1 MDKPLWVR
9 KLRRVSRPG
18 HVVNYCFV
26 AVLFFSTLL
35 IWREV
40 MVLEG
45 AYVTN
50 QRNNLENVADE
61 LDSLLLF
68 NIDRMVFF
76 RNGMQSAL
84 ETPLDFEI
92 LRNAEQEYMSKRHE
106 PIWSVAL
113 HNRRTLPVYG
123 VSDDFVDSQSSLSR
137 NDALT
142 GNELMAVLELGY
154 LLRLVENNRGFNE
167 RMLYISRSGF
177 LPAPR
182 CQKTRYRPRR
192 YIPMRSPPR
201 GLPGNRSAIIPV
213 AACSGRPF
221 SMSMRKT
228 TIR

>member
-1 MDKPLWVR
+1 MWLII
-9 KLRRVSRPG
+9 
-18 HVVNYCFV
+18 
-26 AVLFFSTLL
+26 VLSQYSFSTLL

-50 QRNNLENVADE
+50 QRNNLENVAHE
-61 LDSLLLF
+61 MDSLLLF

-177 LPAPR
+177 YQHHVAKKRGTGPDVIYPCDRRPVVYPA
-182 CQKTRYRPRR
+182 
-192 YIPMRSPPR
+192 I
-201 GLPGNRSAIIPV
+201 
-213 AACSGRPF
+213 AAE
-221 SMSMRKT
+221 
-228 TIR
+228 

>member
-84 ETPLDFEI
+84 
-92 LRNAEQEYMSKRHE
+92 
-106 PIWSVAL
+106 AL
-113 HNRRTLPVYG
+113 A
-123 VSDDFVDSQSSLSR
+123 Q
-137 NDALT
+137 
-142 GNELMAVLELGY
+142 
-154 LLRLVENNRGFNE
+154 
-167 RMLYISRSGF
+167 
-177 LPAPR
+177 R
-182 CQKTRYRPRR
+182 CPDR
-192 YIPMRSPPR
+192 
-201 GLPGNRSAIIPV
+201 
-213 AACSGRPF
+213 
-221 SMSMRKT
+221 
-228 TIR
+228 

>member
-1 MDKPLWVR
+1 MWLII
-9 KLRRVSRPG
+9 
-18 HVVNYCFV
+18 
-26 AVLFFSTLL
+26 VLSQYSFSTLL

-177 LPAPR
+177 FTSTTLP
-182 CQKTRYRPRR
+182 KTRYRPRR

>member
-1 MDKPLWVR
+1 MWLII
-9 KLRRVSRPG
+9 
-18 HVVNYCFV
+18 
-26 AVLFFSTLL
+26 VLSQYSFSTLL

-50 QRNNLENVADE
+50 QRNNLENVAHE
-61 LDSLLLF
+61 MDSLLLF

-123 VSDDFVDSQSSLSR
+123 VSDDFVDSQRLSR
-137 NDALT
+137 HDALT

-154 LLRLVENNRGFNE
+154 LLRLVDENRGLTKGCCTF
-167 RMLYISRSGF
+167 RAAVF
-177 LPAPR
+177 LPAPH
-182 CQKTRYRPRR
+182 CQKRGTGPGALHPCDRR
-192 YIPMRSPPR
+192 AVVYPAIAAEQSRSR
-201 GLPGNRSAIIPV
+201 RALANRF
-213 AACSGRPF
+213 R
-221 SMSMRKT
+221 
-228 TIR
+228 